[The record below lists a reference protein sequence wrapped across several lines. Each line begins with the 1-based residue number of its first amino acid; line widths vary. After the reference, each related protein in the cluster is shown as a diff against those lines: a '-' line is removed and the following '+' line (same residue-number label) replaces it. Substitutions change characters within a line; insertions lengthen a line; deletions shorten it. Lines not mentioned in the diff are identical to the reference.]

1 MMRTKIYFYRVAKLI
16 RQAELAELSGVS
28 QSQISKYEKGE
39 IKEPSFGKLAR
50 IAEVLGVKIDD
61 LLEAPSS
68 KISTAETFIKKDADN
83 LFSISSNM
91 NASDLDEQIYFRQIL
106 GDGCSKHPS
115 YRAHKRP
122 AVRGCLKCD
131 NMFMARR
138 LLKEIKFTDRPE
150 IQASTSYNLSRDLS
164 NDGNNEDVGGL
175 KKNISPNLRL
185 NIWRGQKAVPQAA
198 FASKLGVSQPTLS
211 RILSGELKPSI
222 ATAIKI
228 EDYTNGLVKLTDW
241 E

>member
-39 IKEPSFGKLAR
+39 IKQPSFGKLAR
-50 IAEVLGVKIDD
+50 IADVLGVKIDD

-68 KISTAETFIKKDADN
+68 KINNSENFIQKDADN

-91 NASDLDEQIYFRQIL
+91 NANDLDEQIYFRQIL
-106 GDGCSKHPS
+106 ADGCSKHPS
-115 YRAHKRP
+115 YRALKRS
-122 AVRGCLKCD
+122 AVRCLKCD

-138 LLKEIKFTDRPE
+138 LLKEIKFTDCPK
-150 IQASTSYNLSRDLS
+150 IQTSTNYNLSPDFT
-164 NDGNNEDVGGL
+164 NDGNKEDTGRL
-175 KKNISPNLRL
+175 EKNISPNLRL
-185 NIWRGQKAVPQAA
+185 NTWRKQKAVPQAA
-198 FASKLGVSQPTLS
+198 FASKLVVSQPTLS

-222 ATAIKI
+222 AAAIKI
-228 EDYTNGLVKLTDW
+228 EDYTNGVVKLTDW
-241 E
+241 D